1 MKPGLI
7 LDLDGVI
14 CDTAHFHYLAWSEL
28 AKEFG
33 IELTE
38 AHNDA
43 LKGVSRVDSLIYILS
58 INGTELSESEFQLA
72 LTKKNNRYLEFVQE
86 MGPQNLLPGV
96 AYFFQE
102 AKARKLPLALGS
114 ASKNALLVLE
124 RVGLAD
130 AFHAIVD
137 ANTVKQGK
145 PHPETF
151 LKAAE
156 LLGIPPTQCW
166 VFEDSAA
173 GIQAAISGQMK
184 TIGIGNPETLPN
196 AERHI
201 PNLGAFNFNWLPTNF

>member
-28 AKEFG
+28 ASEYG
-33 IELTE
+33 IILTE
-38 AHNDA
+38 AHNEA
-43 LKGVSRVDSLIYILS
+43 LKGVSRNDSLTYILA
-58 INGTELSESEFQLA
+58 INGTQLSDDKFQSA

-86 MGPQNLLPGV
+86 MGPQHLLPGV

-102 AKARKLPLALGS
+102 AKSKKLPLALGS
-114 ASKNALLVLE
+114 ASKNAVLVLE
-124 RVGLAD
+124 RIGLAD
-130 AFHAIVD
+130 VFQAIVD
-137 ANTVKQGK
+137 ANTVKNGK

-173 GIQAAISGQMK
+173 GIQAAIAGEMN
-184 TIGIGNPETLPN
+184 TIGIGTPEALPL
-196 AERHI
+196 AQRHI
-201 PNLGAFNFNWLPTNF
+201 PNLGAFDFNWL